1 VADLRLADD
10 IARGAERHGYLY
22 ERSPRTGGRL
32 IMQLP
37 ELSEESLLQLPVCW
51 RDSVIQQAKSR
62 NVPLVLR
69 PSGTEFLGPGGLH
82 QTLGFCHEQPML
94 LFQGKQVLGYP
105 NDLDTVARLLQERQ
119 QFYAWLEFDDQDGG
133 AALAMRMAPRVVR
146 VHSIPAEELGS
157 FDITMAVQ
165 RLFRAVNERSIRVL
179 YLRAFGSGA
188 LLTSKDAKALDP
200 KGQLG
205 YREKLQQLNAQ
216 YFARVGEMLA
226 LGGFRLSSRLVPPA
240 DPPAW
245 LKTVRLFCF
254 MLAKSAAFLL
264 LLGLLLPGWPRWA
277 YNALLALV
285 VFKSLLVLTVPDLL
299 PLFAL
304 EAAVVFPLL
313 GFWVALTLYQR
324 LGHDRP
330 AWCPRRWLAAL
341 AALLIASLT
350 SAAGGLL
357 IHGTLWSANT
367 ILHVGQF
374 RGVTIA
380 LALPVLVFAAYA
392 WQAES
397 LHNAWDRVGLRL
409 TDYWQRFSGLW
420 QAPIRYGDV
429 AFILIALGALG
440 IVLLRS
446 GNEGGLPVLDSET
459 LLRGALEQTLVVRPR
474 TKELIGHPL
483 LVLFLLS
490 LPWRNRL
497 TLLLG
502 LAALLGQVSILN
514 TFCHLHTPLAVT
526 LQRVGYGLTIG
537 LVTGA
542 VVGAVALAGAWVIEG
557 LRAKLSSQP
566 Q

>member
-1 VADLRLADD
+1 
-10 IARGAERHGYLY
+10 
-22 ERSPRTGGRL
+22 
-32 IMQLP
+32 
-37 ELSEESLLQLPVCW
+37 
-51 RDSVIQQAKSR
+51 
-62 NVPLVLR
+62 
-69 PSGTEFLGPGGLH
+69 
-82 QTLGFCHEQPML
+82 
-94 LFQGKQVLGYP
+94 
-105 NDLDTVARLLQERQ
+105 
-119 QFYAWLEFDDQDGG
+119 
-133 AALAMRMAPRVVR
+133 
-146 VHSIPAEELGS
+146 
-157 FDITMAVQ
+157 
-165 RLFRAVNERSIRVL
+165 
-179 YLRAFGSGA
+179 
-188 LLTSKDAKALDP
+188 
-200 KGQLG
+200 
-205 YREKLQQLNAQ
+205 
-216 YFARVGEMLA
+216 
-226 LGGFRLSSRLVPPA
+226 
-240 DPPAW
+240 
-245 LKTVRLFCF
+245 
-254 MLAKSAAFLL
+254 
-264 LLGLLLPGWPRWA
+264 
-277 YNALLALV
+277 
-285 VFKSLLVLTVPDLL
+285 LLVLTVPDLL

-542 VVGAVALAGAWVIEG
+542 VVGAVAQAGAWVIER